1 MAKVAEKSK
10 KMKGSIIMD
19 NKKSYI
25 NFLRQ
30 YVGHEPI
37 LTAGVGLFVFNEQK
51 QVLMQFRTDYNQWGF
66 PGGAMELGE
75 SFEETAKRELKEET
89 NLDIIDLI
97 MVKIL
102 SGKDTYREY
111 PNGDKLYDITAI
123 FVITNYSGD
132 LKINDDES
140 KKLDWFN
147 INNLPKNITLHTKN
161 YLEKYGDILKEA
173 LIIYENK

>member
-1 MAKVAEKSK
+1 M
-10 KMKGSIIMD
+10 
-19 NKKSYI
+19 SYI
-25 NFLRQ
+25 KFLRK

-37 LTAGVGLFVFNEQK
+37 LTAGVGLFVFNEKK
-51 QVLMQFRTDYNQWGF
+51 QVLMQLRTDYNQWGF

-75 SFEETAKRELKEET
+75 SFEATAQRELKEET
-89 NLDIIDLI
+89 NLEITKLK
-97 MVKIL
+97 MLKVL

-123 FVITNYSGD
+123 FVVTKYRGN

-140 KKLDWFN
+140 KQLDWFC
-147 INNLPKNITLHTKN
+147 IDQLPENITSHTKN

-173 LIIYENK
+173 LAVYENN

>member
-1 MAKVAEKSK
+1 MVYLFLMKTIKFLCNLEQIIINGDSLAEQW
-10 KMKGSIIMD
+10 
-19 NKKSYI
+19 
-25 NFLRQ
+25 NF
-30 YVGHEPI
+30 
-37 LTAGVGLFVFNEQK
+37 
-51 QVLMQFRTDYNQWGF
+51 
-66 PGGAMELGE
+66 GE

-89 NLDIIDLI
+89 NLDIIDST
-97 MVKIL
+97 MVKVL

-132 LKINDDES
+132 LKVNDEES
-140 KKLDWFN
+140 KKLEWFS
-147 INNLPKNITLHTKN
+147 IDKLPDNITSHTRN

>member
-1 MAKVAEKSK
+1 M
-10 KMKGSIIMD
+10 G
-19 NKKSYI
+19 YI
-25 NFLRQ
+25 ADIRK

-37 LTAGVGLFVFNEQK
+37 LTAGVGLFVFNENK
-51 QVLMQFRTDYNQWGF
+51 EVLMQLRTDYNAWGF

-75 SFEETAKRELKEET
+75 SFEDVAIRELKEET
-89 NLDIIDLI
+89 NLEIDELELI
-97 MVKIL
+97 KVL

-123 FVITNYSGD
+123 FVVKRFHGE

-147 INNLPKNITLHTKN
+147 IDKLPDNLSEHTRNYINKFGNILN
-161 YLEKYGDILKEA
+161 DA
-173 LIIYENK
+173 LSVFNK